1 MNRRAFMAML
11 ALLAAATT
19 GCGRREPPPPAD
31 TAQRDQELRMFQE
44 GVRTVQ
50 ERYVDA
56 DRVQLD
62 NLISNSIKGMVAEID
77 PHATL
82 LFNAP
87 PATGGAIIPDDVPLV
102 ELIDTDDRRFTLVKV
117 YGFQPQTRKQVR
129 NLESAARARKPAG
142 ILIDARGA
150 AGLDYQAAADVAA
163 WLLPRNTTVGAI
175 VHKQGE
181 APKAVTTRRG
191 AVWPSVPVLVLVD
204 RETAGPAEWL
214 AAALQFHH
222 RAQLAGEPSR
232 GRTVLQTPVPIS
244 DQWTVLLTTG
254 RALNPDGRDITGS
267 PLTPDIPLS
276 PDPDNKENVDWLFL
290 RGMEALKA
298 LVGGDIAHQ
307 P

>member
-1 MNRRAFMAML
+1 MKHRAL
-11 ALLAAATT
+11 CCALLLTGATLA
-19 GCGRREPPPPAD
+19 GCGRRESPPPAD
-31 TAQRDQELRMFQE
+31 AAQRDHELRLFQE

-50 ERYVDA
+50 ERYVDV
-56 DRVQLD
+56 DRVHLD

-82 LFNAP
+82 LFNTP
-87 PATGGAIIPDDVPLV
+87 PSAGSAVIPDDVPLV
-102 ELIDTDDRRFTLVKV
+102 ELIDSEDRGIVVVKV

-129 NLESAARARKPAG
+129 NLEPAARARKPAG

-150 AGLDYQAAADVAA
+150 AGLDYQAAADLAT

-175 VHKQGE
+175 LHKQGE
-181 APKAVTTRRG
+181 APKAITTRRA
-191 AVWPSVPVLVLVD
+191 AVWPSVPALVLVD

-222 RAQLAGEPSR
+222 RAQLAGEPTR
-232 GRTVLQTPVPIS
+232 GRTVLQTPVPLS

-267 PLTPDIPLS
+267 PLTPDLPLS
-276 PDPDNKENVDWLFL
+276 PDPDNKENVDWLYL
-290 RGMEALKA
+290 RGLEWMKA
-298 LVGGDIAHQ
+298 QVDGGSTRD
-307 P
+307 